1 MTEIYTNDLLRFGSD
16 VLDKSRQVTQK
27 CVICKVR
34 LFHPDG
40 SECTT
45 RPAASRLYRPGEPDQ
60 EFQDVFAVTA
70 SLQVVDL
77 DPLTPS
83 PQTLH
88 HLVFLSKYSIRPV

>member
-70 SLQVVDL
+70 SLQVIAD
-77 DPLTPS
+77 
-83 PQTLH
+83 
-88 HLVFLSKYSIRPV
+88 RPNVVNHVNSLEIICF